1 MFQAYAWRAWS
12 SSITKLAMWK
22 IQNSSSNKW
31 MWITIT
37 LDHIQNHSGQI
48 IRSILQTN
56 SKINATWSWHG
67 FKFCRIQIWGP
78 VLFFQGKPEIR
89 AECDD
94 LWKFTVTLEACES
107 VLSHNHEILVELL
120 IFSLL
125 LPFSPA
131 RGSMYWVLML
141 HFQLSHASSFLQ
153 HDWSWLSPWPLR
165 LFASSILLVSMFS
178 SFWASNTETLS
189 EFRISAFVSDECQ

>member
-1 MFQAYAWRAWS
+1 
-12 SSITKLAMWK
+12 
-22 IQNSSSNKW
+22 

-67 FKFCRIQIWGP
+67 FKFAGFKFVGRFYFFVLQANQKLGP
-78 VLFFQGKPEIR
+78 NVMIDEP
-89 AECDD
+89 
-94 LWKFTVTLEACES
+94 LEACES
-107 VLSHNHEILVELL
+107 VLSHNHDILVELL

-141 HFQLSHASSFLQ
+141 HFQLAHASSFLQ

-165 LFASSILLVSMFS
+165 LFAPSILLVSMFS